1 MQIGAGSGREKEP
14 GDLTMALKV
23 KKAVIP
29 VAGLGTR
36 LLPATKTIPKEMLP
50 IVDTPAIQYV
60 VQEAVDSGLSEM
72 IFVTARGKDII
83 EDHFDF
89 APELEQVLGQRG
101 QIETLEKLLSISTMI
116 DIVSVRQKQPL
127 GLGHAVLS
135 ARHLVGD
142 EPFAVLLSDDL
153 IDDPVPCVRQLLNV
167 FEAKGESVVALRR
180 VPRPDV
186 RRYGIIQGRE
196 IGARVYE
203 VDGMVEKPDPK
214 DAPSELAI
222 VGRYVLHQDIF
233 SCLENVRPGKGG
245 EIQLTDAM
253 AALNRQRKFY
263 GYEFTGEHYDIGDKL
278 GFVRATVAY
287 ALKRPDLKN
296 QLREFLRA
304 IA

>member
-1 MQIGAGSGREKEP
+1 
-14 GDLTMALKV
+14 MAMKV

-60 VQEAVDSGLSEM
+60 VEEAFDSGLTEM
-72 IFVTARGKDII
+72 IFVTARGKDSL

-89 APELEQVLGQRG
+89 APELEQTLEQRG
-101 QIETLEKLLSISTMI
+101 QTELSEKLQSISTMI
-116 DIVSVRQKQPL
+116 DIVSVRQKKPL

-135 ARHLVGD
+135 ARNLVGD
-142 EPFAVLLSDDL
+142 EPFAVLLSDD
-153 IDDPVPCVRQLLNV
+153 IVDDPVPCVRQLLNV
-167 FEAKGESVVALRR
+167 FEEKGDSVVALRK

-186 RRYGIIQGRE
+186 KRYGIIQGRE
-196 IGARVYE
+196 IAARTYE
-203 VDGMVEKPDPK
+203 IDAMVEKPDPK

-233 SCLENVRPGKGG
+233 KCLDKVKPGKGG

-253 AALNRQRKFY
+253 ADLNRQRKFY
-263 GYEFTGEHYDIGDKL
+263 GYEFTGAHYDVGDKL
-278 GFVRATVAY
+278 GFIRANVAF
-287 ALKRPDLKN
+287 ALKRKDL
-296 QLREFLRA
+296 QDQVREFLRG
-304 IA
+304 IV